1 MEYGHFVQGIGYR
14 NRFQGGVAGYLLPE
28 TIITI
33 SPFTFLSL

>member
-14 NRFQGGVAGYLLPE
+14 NRFQAGYLLPE

-33 SPFTFLSL
+33 SPFMFLSL